1 MANIPFVDGNGDSR
15 YLSSAG
21 AGTNGDPF
29 VPSQTMAQ
37 PTHDNLNGNANLQVG
52 NTDVGNANPVP
63 VSDAGGVLSV
73 DDGGGALTVD
83 GAVTANQGS
92 HDNLNANANL
102 QIGNVDVATNNP
114 VPVKQMASAYTVW
127 NKYVT
132 SADMSAAAADVTDA
146 PAAGEKICLTG
157 LVVSVGTAMVV
168 TFKEETSGTV
178 VLALDL
184 AAHVPAV
191 VALPQVSP
199 LKLATANKKLQAQAS
214 ASGAVYITTIYHS
227 LA

>member
-29 VPSQTMAQ
+29 IPSQTMVQA
-37 PTHDNLNGNANLQVG
+37 THDNLNGNANLQVG
-52 NTDVGNANPVP
+52 NTDVGNVNPVP
-63 VSDAGGVLSV
+63 VSDAGGALSV

-83 GAVTANQGS
+83 GTVTAAQVS

-102 QIGNVDVATNNP
+102 QIGNLDVATNNP
-114 VPVKQMASAYTVW
+114 VPIKQMGSAYVVW
-127 NKYVT
+127 NKYAT
-132 SADMSAAAADVTDA
+132 SADMSGSAVDVTNA

-157 LVVSVGTAMVV
+157 LVVSAGTAVVV

-178 VLALDL
+178 VMVVDL
-184 AAHVPAV
+184 AAHAPV
-191 VALPQVSP
+191 VVSLPQISP
-199 LKLATANKKLQAQAS
+199 LKLATADKKLQAQAS
-214 ASGAVYITTIYHS
+214 GSGNVYITTIYHS